1 MLHCLIH
8 IHELSSHHK
17 ASLAQLDSSPTFFQE
32 PTPGTT
38 TIMNDRFNF
47 HTRPPPYSSIK
58 ILHKP
63 PPIKPKPSNHT
74 ITKIPLNSTHQP
86 TNQPTKKLTY
96 IILSYIKNNKSK
108 NIIIITTNHAP
119 PPPPKTPTHPL
130 NPNKTPLHPT
140 NLPINLYNSSNRP
153 STFPPFSKE
162 ASIDNMLLLVSCAIA
177 IYWMV
182 VGGFV
187 SWA

>member
-63 PPIKPKPSNHT
+63 PPIKPEPSNHT

-108 NIIIITTNHAP
+108 KHNYHNNKLCPSTSSGNSYTSSQP
-119 PPPPKTPTHPL
+119 PQ
-130 NPNKTPLHPT
+130 
-140 NLPINLYNSSNRP
+140 NSS
-153 STFPPFSKE
+153 SSSK
-162 ASIDNMLLLVSCAIA
+162 SPYQPLQFL
-177 IYWMV
+177 
-182 VGGFV
+182 
-187 SWA
+187 